1 MASPQGGQIA
11 IAMRLRNQLQSVY
24 KMDPLRNEVQ
34 GRRVDFWGPVAV
46 RTRAGERT
54 GGGGTGA
61 QCACAACGG
70 ARYARAIPTGLP
82 NAGPGRL
89 RVVSL
94 PAFGLPGERRVGRAL
109 EKRAPAVRGAPCW
122 AEGELLSP
130 HPYPHPHLLGP
141 SPSDRNRSGA
151 GKCRGDV
158 GRACGRRVRSDRGG
172 CVHRRRSE

>member
-61 QCACAACGG
+61 QCACAAFGG

-130 HPYPHPHLLGP
+130 TTPTPTSSGRVPVTGTAPELG
-141 SPSDRNRSGA
+141 SA
-151 GKCRGDV
+151 EV
-158 GRACGRRVRSDRGG
+158 TWAGRAGG
-172 CVHRRRSE
+172 E